1 MATEEKHAVYSISLQ
16 EAKRKCSEKHSCFV
30 RVESV
35 EHVGLSPRY
44 LGQLKKGVNEEL
56 TNKLMRYSDVLEGV
70 PVSYEGF
77 RILQRSGSILD
88 ELPFIHFDVKVNFIV
103 FKPTIGRTL
112 VGVVNKIGV
121 DHVGCLVHNCFNASI
136 SKSNFRNGLIYDSLD
151 IGSDFIFKV
160 IEIEAVNGVLSITGE
175 VEDHRKHSRK
185 RKHKNQ
191 EENRTN
197 TPERTNETHLERMNG
212 INDLDESTHSK
223 STKKKRK
230 KNKVVIDLS

>member
-1 MATEEKHAVYSISLQ
+1 MASEEKHAVYSISLQ

-30 RVESV
+30 RVESI

-175 VEDHRKHSRK
+175 VEDHRKHSR
-185 RKHKNQ
+185 
-191 EENRTN
+191 
-197 TPERTNETHLERMNG
+197 
-212 INDLDESTHSK
+212 
-223 STKKKRK
+223 
-230 KNKVVIDLS
+230 

>member
-1 MATEEKHAVYSISLQ
+1 MTQDPENHILFGGTYPFRPPKLMLNRKKTCLCRRGTEQRCSEPPKNSGQRINLNMATEEKHAVYSISLQ
-16 EAKRKCSEKHSCFV
+16 EAKRKCFEKHSCFV
-30 RVESV
+30 RVESI

-77 RILQRSGSILD
+77 RIMQRSGSILD

-175 VEDHRKHSRK
+175 VEDHRKHSR
-185 RKHKNQ
+185 
-191 EENRTN
+191 
-197 TPERTNETHLERMNG
+197 
-212 INDLDESTHSK
+212 
-223 STKKKRK
+223 
-230 KNKVVIDLS
+230 